1 MKNKFTFFI
10 LLISFISYCQSNSE
24 QRDPVNQ
31 NDYESML
38 KWNNSSIRISRY
50 KSATINENKLI
61 FKTETEICNET
72 KGISL
77 TLSSGE
83 VLNFEN
89 AKVTCSKLET
99 NKYNLTGSFILTPE
113 LYTKLSQTEIAEF
126 KLGKVKVP
134 VDFKEKG
141 ENLQQLFKFSEN
153 H

>member
-1 MKNKFTFFI
+1 MKYKFIFFI
-10 LLISFISYCQSNSE
+10 LLVSFSSYCQPNTE
-24 QRDPVNQ
+24 KRDPVNQ

-38 KWNNSSIRISRY
+38 KWNNSSIRISKY

-61 FKTETEICNET
+61 LKTETEICNET

-77 TLSSGE
+77 TLSNGE

-89 AKVTCSKLET
+89 TKVTCSKLET
-99 NKYNLTGSFILTPE
+99 GKYDLTGSFILTPE
-113 LYTKLSQTEIAEF
+113 LYNKLSQTEITEF
-126 KLGKVKVP
+126 RLGKIKVP

-153 H
+153 Q